1 MKPEL
6 VDAIAASLAC
16 VGGVY
21 VYVAAV
27 FKHQNSGTL
36 T

>member
-1 MKPEL
+1 MKPAL
-6 VDAIAASLAC
+6 VDAIAASLAT

-27 FKHQNSGTL
+27 FKHQNGGSR
-36 T
+36 